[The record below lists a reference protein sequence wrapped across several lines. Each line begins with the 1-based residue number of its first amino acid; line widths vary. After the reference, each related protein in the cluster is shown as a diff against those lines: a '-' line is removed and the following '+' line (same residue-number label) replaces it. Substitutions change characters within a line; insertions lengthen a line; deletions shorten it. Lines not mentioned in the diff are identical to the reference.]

1 MIGQSKT
8 PVKAVAHPPDS
19 SRSRQKTPT
28 YAEQTNAKS
37 QSNTCANSTHK
48 PLQPSQQ
55 SGGQLSQ
62 RHAGPQTAQKAALKV
77 PVPNFSNDAV
87 RKLQKSTTKK
97 NDLGNKSTRL
107 ESGSNGGS
115 NDQSS
120 TEDIPEKVGPHSF
133 KVYTR
138 LGKGSFGEVYLVE
151 KIDDKK
157 IYAMKVLYKHNILSK
172 FYFFI

>member
-1 MIGQSKT
+1 
-8 PVKAVAHPPDS
+8 VAHPPES
-19 SRSRQKTPT
+19 SCSRQKTPT
-28 YAEQTNAKS
+28 YAEQTNAKTK
-37 QSNTCANSTHK
+37 SNTGAIFTHK
-48 PLQPSQQ
+48 LGQPSQQ
-55 SGGQLSQ
+55 SGQQSH
-62 RHAGPQTAQKAALKV
+62 RNPQTAQKLALKV
-77 PVPNFSNDAV
+77 PVPNYSNDTV
-87 RKLQKSTTKK
+87 RKLSKSTTKK
-97 NDLGNKSTRL
+97 TDLGNKSTRL

-120 TEDIPEKVGPHSF
+120 TEDTPEKVGPHSF

-172 FYFFI
+172 I